1 MKNEIT
7 LTDRIKY
14 HDQRKS
20 RSEFSKGY
28 IEATSLKAKER
39 SKAYKDLIEYKQFQ
53 NTLKLKPNAKV
64 LGYLAFISDLR
75 K

>member
-14 HDQRKS
+14 HDQRKNKS
-20 RSEFSKGY
+20 DFSKGY

-39 SKAYKDLIEYKQFQ
+39 SKAYKDLSEHKIFQ
-53 NTLKLKPNAKV
+53 QSLKHKV
-64 LGYLAFISDLR
+64 HPRLLGYLAFISDLR

>member
-7 LTDRIKY
+7 LSERIKY

-20 RSEFSKGY
+20 KSDFSKGY

-39 SKAYKDLIEYKQFQ
+39 SKAYKDLSDHKIFQ
-53 NTLKLKPNAKV
+53 QSLKHKV
-64 LGYLAFISDLR
+64 HPRLLGYLAFISDLR

>member
-7 LTDRIKY
+7 LTERIKY

-20 RSEFSKGY
+20 KSDFSKGY

-39 SKAYKDLIEYKQFQ
+39 SKAYKDLTEYKDLQKY
-53 NTLKLKPNAKV
+53 LKLKAHPRI